1 MLTRS
6 RHRRTKVLHSM
17 HGGSADLTKPPAVSL
32 AAHVAYPCVS
42 GAIAPTRG
50 PSQSGTTAPVFR
62 LQDLALAY
70 HAQAQRQE
78 SDRAPPE
85 LISTYKA
92 TAAFQIAEVYAF
104 GGEVDA
110 AFVWLDR
117 AYVQR
122 DAGLTFTKG
131 DPLLASPGA
140 RSRLRGE
147 IRNQGVN
154 VQFWR
159 VVEPGRGDFVSGV
172 RSAAPASIR
181 AARTCTSS

>member
-1 MLTRS
+1 
-6 RHRRTKVLHSM
+6 M
-17 HGGSADLTKPPAVSL
+17 HGGSADLTKPPAAARKGL
-32 AAHVAYPCVS
+32 ALDSQFLWLHTLL
-42 GAIAPTRG
+42 TRVYLAQLR
-50 PSQSGTTAPVFR
+50 PREALAKAERDTAPVFH
-62 LQDLALAY
+62 LQDLALGY
-70 HAQAQRQE
+70 HALAQSQE
-78 SDRAPPE
+78 SDRAPAE